1 MCGRIKTEVADDA
14 SLCFAGGCHGLKTKP
29 MAMVAEEINYDL
41 ELEKR
46 LVSRLKDGE
55 KEAFAEL
62 VGRYQKKI
70 FIFAYGFFPNRED
83 ALEIVQET
91 FMRILAK
98 IGSFQWDYSFSG
110 WIYRLTHNICIDYHR
125 KFAKKKALESDL
137 AAVPEKQLAVVEDH
151 QASLEARQRRALI
164 DRAAAKLSARQ
175 KAVFTLKYGQG
186 MKLQQ
191 VAEVMNVS
199 LGTVKTLSHRALRT
213 IRDAVGGGNNENM
226 S

>member
-1 MCGRIKTEVADDA
+1 
-14 SLCFAGGCHGLKTKP
+14 
-29 MAMVAEEINYDL
+29 MAMVAEEYSDDL
-41 ELEKR
+41 DLEKR

-70 FIFAYGFFPNRED
+70 FVFAYGFFPNRED

-91 FMRILAK
+91 FMRILAR
-98 IGSFQWDYSFSG
+98 IDGFHWDHSFSG

-125 KFAKKKALESDL
+125 KFAKKRALESDL
-137 AAVPEKQLAVVEDH
+137 AAVPEKQLGVVDDH
-151 QASLEARQRRALI
+151 HASLEAGQMRAAI
-164 DRAAAKLSARQ
+164 DRAAAKLSAKQ
-175 KAVFTLKYGQG
+175 KAVFALKYGQG

-191 VAEVMNVS
+191 VADFMNIS
-199 LGTVKTLSHRALRT
+199 LGTVKTLHHRALSK
-213 IRDAVGGGNNENM
+213 IRREVGARGANESM